1 MTVFTMDELYHKM
14 YNLKLEIRNIL
25 SKSQRTWNEPR
36 GQIEYD
42 TSDPELNQQYKEFT
56 DMFEELEAIAN
67 RIDLLNKPI
76 KATSVLHKNSNN
88 RYEDDIQEYSCGMGI
103 EVFIPGDKPRWDLS
117 RVEATADGRYYI
129 VGHWDLE
136 MEGLQTRY
144 RERSVIG

>member
-1 MTVFTMDELYHKM
+1 MTVFTMDELYRKM

-25 SKSQRTWNEPR
+25 IKSQRTWNDPH

-42 TSDPELNQQYKEFT
+42 TSNPDLNQQYKEFT

-144 RERSVIG
+144 RE

>member
-103 EVFIPGDKPRWDLS
+103 EVFIPGDKPRWELS
-117 RVEATADGRYYI
+117 RVEGTEDGRYYI

-144 RERSVIG
+144 RE

>member
-1 MTVFTMDELYHKM
+1 MTVFTMDELYRKM
-14 YNLKLEIRNIL
+14 YDLKLEIRSIL
-25 SKSQRTWNEPR
+25 IKSQRTRDEPR

-76 KATSVLHKNSNN
+76 KTTSVLHKNSNN

-103 EVFIPGDKPRWDLS
+103 EVLIPGDNPRWELS

-144 RERSVIG
+144 RD